1 MSDYRDGQPRT
12 AGCAGEEKG
21 SLQSSRGT
29 ALLVEDE
36 PSVRAACNRML
47 EKLGFEV
54 VEAASGTEALEVF
67 QTYRDCIVFVFLDVN
82 MPEMDGLEA
91 FKRLQEEGID
101 VPVVVCTGYDEY
113 DLARTH
119 AGLGFAGFLAKPFSM
134 NALGNAIE
142 RALAP

>member
-1 MSDYRDGQPRT
+1 MPAIPTSL
-12 AGCAGEEKG
+12 AGVALSIKLAWASRIFRRYWCRG
-21 SLQSSRGT
+21 SIAHKLTRGS
-29 ALLVEDE
+29 AVVVQGFLLDLDFDPV
-36 PSVRAACNRML
+36 L
-47 EKLGFEV
+47 
-54 VEAASGTEALEVF
+54 
-67 QTYRDCIVFVFLDVN
+67 IVLDVN